1 MIQTHGT
8 STTSAHYY
16 RLGQEECEKIHA
28 ARLEILN
35 RIGVDVHDEK
45 AIEILTSSGAK
56 EDVIRV
62 SIPEFILRRRR
73 RLAQHPRP

>member
-28 ARLEILN
+28 ASLEILN
-35 RIGVDVHDEK
+35 RIGVDVHD
-45 AIEILTSSGAK
+45 
-56 EDVIRV
+56 
-62 SIPEFILRRRR
+62 
-73 RLAQHPRP
+73 